1 MESVSEA
8 LDFLSWSTKAVNA
21 VRALLAD
28 LNVPLPAVVTQ
39 GLGLAVLALLAV
51 YLVQGARRRAGSR
64 LGRLAQSVGALAAGV
79 AGLAIAH
86 AWIDDLLTPLSRQVV
101 GTVEGAPVAAVRI
114 ELLDY
119 RGEPLA
125 ATIEKDA
132 ERGFFAISYAPEFAD
147 PPSAV
152 AVSAKDCRDERRIA
166 LRRAQLKDGAPVGVR
181 LDCGGTG

>member
-1 MESVSEA
+1 MEFLSEA
-8 LDFLSWSTKAVNA
+8 LDFLSWATKAVNA

-28 LNVPLPAVVTQ
+28 LNVPLPAVIAQ

-64 LGRLAQSVGALAAGV
+64 LARLAQGVGALAAGV
-79 AGLAIAH
+79 AGLAIVH
-86 AWIDDLLTPLSRQVV
+86 AWIDDLVTPPSRQVV
-101 GTVEGAPVAAVRI
+101 GTVEGAAIATVRI

-119 RGEPLA
+119 RGEPLG
-125 ATIEKDA
+125 ATVDKDT

-152 AVSAKDCRDERRIA
+152 AVSAKDCADQRRIT
-166 LRRAQLKDGAPVGVR
+166 LRRAQLKAGAPVGVR
-181 LDCGGTG
+181 LECGGAG